1 MKSNKF
7 FRILAMAVILSLL
20 VMALPAASALAAERI
35 NVSPTKGKVG
45 DDVDVSGSG
54 FSEGDDVYI
63 YFSNEEADEGDDID
77 DLDSYEEV
85 ATDRASSETLTDE
98 GGDIDTDFEVPDE
111 LTDGS
116 DDHEVTG
123 GDYYVYATENEEG
136 EILAADDFTVYGIT
150 QIDPTEGTVGTEVEI
165 EGIFEDEEDIEVF
178 YEGDEVDIESGDTE
192 TDKDGEFKLTII
204 IPESAAGANTITVEV
219 KNDEGEVEFT
229 VEPTTEIS
237 ATSGMIGDRVNIT
250 GTGFG
255 ASADVTVTF
264 GDDEVATGETDSDGN
279 LSIPF
284 DVPAVGAGKYTVE
297 VKDDDG
303 NSGKFEFTMT
313 TNISVSPVTSAAS
326 PGHIGTEITISGTGF
341 KPNVTVTITYASTP
355 TVFTTTSE
363 DDGSFSYT
371 FEIPKSDPGEHTI
384 TATDGVN
391 SLEVTFFMESQAP
404 AIPQPVSPAMD
415 SKPEIRPITFDWQS
429 VTDPSGVT
437 YTLQIAKDE
446 SFSNIV
452 LTKEGLTESEYTMSV
467 AEDAALESTKKDAP
481 YWWRL
486 KAIDG
491 VGNES
496 GWTGAGSF
504 HVGFAFALSN
514 WALYLLI
521 ALGGLALFF
530 IGFFVGRKTGYA
542 Y

>member
-1 MKSNKF
+1 MKYNKV
-7 FRILAMAVILSLL
+7 FRVVAIAITLSLL
-20 VMALPAASALAAERI
+20 VMALPAASVLAAERI
-35 NVSPTKGKVG
+35 NVSPTKGIVG

-63 YFSNEEADEGDDID
+63 YFSNEEADKGDDVE

-85 ATDRASSETLTDE
+85 ADDRASSETEYDD

-116 DDHEVTG
+116 DDYEVTG
-123 GDYYVYATENEEG
+123 GTYYVYATEEEEG
-136 EILAADDFTVYGIT
+136 KILAIDEFTIYGIT
-150 QIDPTEGTVGTEVEI
+150 SIDPIEGAVGTEVEI
-165 EGIFEDEEDIEVF
+165 EGIFEDKEDIEVF
-178 YEGDEVDIESGDTE
+178 YNGDEVDIESGDTE

-204 IPESAAGANTITVEV
+204 IPPSPAGANTIKVEV

-229 VEPTTEIS
+229 VKPGEASIS
-237 ATSGMIGDRVNIT
+237 ANKGMIGDRVTIS

-255 ASADVTVTF
+255 ASSDVTVTF
-264 GDDEVATGETDSDGN
+264 GDTEVATGETDRDGN
-279 LSIPF
+279 LSIAF
-284 DVPAVGAGKYTVE
+284 EVPAVGAGKYVVE

-303 NSGKFEFTMT
+303 NSAKFEFTMAT
-313 TNISVSPVTSAAS
+313 DINISPVTSAAA
-326 PGHIGTEITISGTGF
+326 PGHLGTEITISGTGF
-341 KPNVTVTITYASTP
+341 KPNVTITITYASTP
-355 TVFTTTSE
+355 VVFTTQSE

-371 FEIPKSDPGEHTI
+371 LKIPKSDPGEHTI

-404 AIPQPVSPAMD
+404 AIPEPLLPAMGD
-415 SKPEIRPITFDWQS
+415 KPEQPITFDWRDVS
-429 VTDPSGVT
+429 DPSGVT
-437 YTLQIAKDE
+437 YTLQVATDKAFND
-446 SFSNIV
+446 IV
-452 LTKEGLTESEYTMSV
+452 FEEVGLTESKYTLEV
-467 AEDAALESTKKDAP
+467 ELESTKKDEP
-481 YWWRL
+481 YWWRV

-504 HVGFAFALSN
+504 DVGFVFDMPT
-514 WALYLLI
+514 WAIYLLI
-521 ALGGLALFF
+521 GLGGVALFF
-530 IGFFVGRKTGYA
+530 IGFFVGRRTGYA

>member
-1 MKSNKF
+1 MKHKKI
-7 FRILAMAVILSLL
+7 FRILAIAITLSLL
-20 VMALPAASALAAERI
+20 VMVLPAASALAAERI
-35 NVSPTKGKVG
+35 NVSPSKGKVG

-85 ATDRASSETLTDE
+85 ADDRASSADE
-98 GGDIDTDFEVPDE
+98 YDDGGDIDTDFEVPDE
-111 LTDGS
+111 LKDGS

-123 GDYYVYATENEEG
+123 GKYYVYATEKEEG
-136 EILAADDFTVYGIT
+136 EILAMDDFTIYGIT
-150 QIDPTEGTVGTEVEI
+150 SIDPTEGTVGTEVEI

-178 YEGDEVDIESGDTE
+178 YNGDEVDIESGDTE
-192 TDKDGEFKLTII
+192 TEKDGEFKLTII
-204 IPESAAGANTITVEV
+204 IPPSPAGTNTIMVEV

-229 VEPTTEIS
+229 VEPGEASIS
-237 ATSGMIGDRVNIT
+237 ATSGMIGDRVSIS

-255 ASADVTVTF
+255 SSSDVTVTF
-264 GDDEVATGETDSDGN
+264 GDNEVATGETDRDGN

-284 DVPAVGAGKYTVE
+284 DVPAVGAGKYVVE

-303 NSGKFEFTMT
+303 NSAKFEFTMST
-313 TNISVSPVTSAAS
+313 DISIGPVTSAAS

-341 KPNVTVTITYASTP
+341 KPNVTITITYASTP

-363 DDGSFSYT
+363 ADGSFSYT
-371 FEIPKSDPGEHTI
+371 FEVPKSDPGEHTI

-391 SLEVTFFMESQAP
+391 SLEVAFFMESEAP
-404 AIPQPVSPAMD
+404 AIPQPLLPAMD
-415 SKPEIRPITFDWQS
+415 DQPEQPITFDWRDVS
-429 VTDPSGVT
+429 DPSGVT
-437 YTLQIAKDE
+437 YTLQVATDND
-446 SFSNIV
+446 FTDIV
-452 LTKEGLTESEYTMSV
+452 FEEVGLTESKYTM
-467 AEDAALESTKKDAP
+467 ETELESTKKDEP
-481 YWWRL
+481 YWWRV

-504 HVGFAFALSN
+504 DVGFVFEMPT
-514 WALYLLI
+514 WAIFLLI
-521 ALGGLALFF
+521 GLGGVALFF
-530 IGFFVGRKTGYA
+530 IGFFVGRRTGYA

>member
-1 MKSNKF
+1 MKHKKI
-7 FRILAMAVILSLL
+7 FRVLAIAITLSLL
-20 VMALPAASALAAERI
+20 VMALPAASVLAAEKI

-63 YFSNEEADEGDDID
+63 YFSNEEADEGDDVE
-77 DLDSYEEV
+77 DLDSYEAV
-85 ATDRASSETLTDE
+85 ADDRASSADLTDD
-98 GGDIDTDFEVPDE
+98 GGDIDTDFDVPDE

-123 GDYYVYATENEEG
+123 GKYYVYATEKEEG
-136 EILAADDFTVYGIT
+136 EILAMDDFTIYGIT

-165 EGIFEDEEDIEVF
+165 EGIFEDAEDIEVF
-178 YEGDEVDIESGDTE
+178 YNGDEVDIESGDTE

-204 IPESAAGANTITVEV
+204 IPPSPAGANTITVEV

-229 VEPTTEIS
+229 VEPGEASIS
-237 ATSGMIGDRVNIT
+237 ATSGMIGDRVSIT

-255 ASADVTVTF
+255 SSSDVTVTF
-264 GDDEVATGETDSDGN
+264 GDDEVATGKTDSDGN

-303 NSGKFEFTMT
+303 NSAKFEFTMT
-313 TNISVSPVTSAAS
+313 TNFSVSPVTSAAS
-326 PGHIGTEITISGTGF
+326 PGHLGTEITISGTGF
-341 KPNVTVTITYASTP
+341 KPNATITITYASTP
-355 TVFTTTSE
+355 VVFTTQSE

-371 FEIPKSDPGEHTI
+371 FEAPKSDPGPHTI

-391 SLEVTFFMESQAP
+391 PLEVTFFMESAAP
-404 AIPQPVSPAMD
+404 EIPQPLLPAMGD
-415 SKPEIRPITFDWQS
+415 KPEQPITFDWRDVS
-429 VTDPSGVT
+429 DPSGVT
-437 YTLQIAKDE
+437 YTLQVATDKD
-446 SFSNIV
+446 FTDIV
-452 LTKEGLTESEYTMSV
+452 FEEVGLTESKYTM
-467 AEDAALESTKKDAP
+467 ETELESTKKDEP
-481 YWWRL
+481 YWWRV

-504 HVGFAFALSN
+504 DVGFVFEMPT
-514 WALYLLI
+514 WAIFLLI
-521 ALGGLALFF
+521 GLGGVALFF
-530 IGFFVGRKTGYA
+530 IGFFVGRRTGYA

>member
-1 MKSNKF
+1 
-7 FRILAMAVILSLL
+7 
-20 VMALPAASALAAERI
+20 MALPAASVLAAERI
-35 NVSPTKGKVG
+35 NVSPTKGIVG

-63 YFSNEEADEGDDID
+63 YFSNEEADEGDDVE

-85 ATDRASSETLTDE
+85 ADDRASSETEFDD

-116 DDHEVTG
+116 DDHDVTG
-123 GDYYVYATENEEG
+123 GKYYVYATEEEEG
-136 EILAADDFTVYGIT
+136 EILAMDDFTIYGIT
-150 QIDPTEGTVGTEVEI
+150 SIYPTEGTVGTEVEI
-165 EGIFEDEEDIEVF
+165 EGIFEDEEEIEVF
-178 YEGDEVDIESGDTE
+178 YNGDEIDIESGDTE
-192 TDKDGEFKLTII
+192 TEKDGEFKLTII
-204 IPESAAGANTITVEV
+204 IPPSAAGANTIKVEV
-219 KNDEGEVEFT
+219 KNDEGEVDFT
-229 VEPTTEIS
+229 VVPGEASIS
-237 ATSGMIGDRVNIT
+237 ATSGMIGDRVSIS

-255 ASADVTVTF
+255 ASSDVTVTF
-264 GDDEVATGETDSDGN
+264 GDTEVATGETDRDGN

-284 DVPAVGAGKYTVE
+284 DVPPVGAGKYVVE

-303 NSGKFEFTMT
+303 NSAKFEFTMI
-313 TNISVSPVTSAAS
+313 TNISVSPVTTAAT

-341 KPNVTVTITYASTP
+341 KPNVTITITYASTP

-363 DDGSFSYT
+363 ADGSFSYT
-371 FEIPKSDPGEHTI
+371 FEVPKSDPGKHTI

-391 SLEVTFFMESQAP
+391 SLEVVFYMESEAP

-437 YTLQIAKDE
+437 YTLQIAKDKN
-446 SFSNIV
+446 FSNIV
-452 LTKEGLTESEYTMSV
+452 LTQEGLTESEYTMST
-467 AEDAALESTKKDAP
+467 AEDEALESTKKDAP

-504 HVGFAFALSN
+504 HVGFAFDMPTWLI
-514 WALYLLI
+514 YLLI
-521 ALGGLALFF
+521 GLGGVALFF
-530 IGFFVGRKTGYA
+530 VGFFVGRRTGYA

>member
-1 MKSNKF
+1 MKYNKV
-7 FRILAMAVILSLL
+7 FRVVAIAITLSLL
-20 VMALPAASALAAERI
+20 VMALPAASVLAAERI

-54 FSEGDDVYI
+54 FTEGDTVYI
-63 YFSNEEADEGDDID
+63 YFSNEETDEGDDVE

-85 ATDRASSETLTDE
+85 ADDRASSETEYDD

-116 DDHEVTG
+116 DDYEVTG
-123 GDYYVYATENEEG
+123 GTYYVYATEEEEG
-136 EILAADDFTVYGIT
+136 KILAIDEFTIYGIT
-150 QIDPTEGTVGTEVEI
+150 SIDPIEGAVGTEVEI

-178 YEGDEVDIESGDTE
+178 YNGDEVDIESGDTE

-204 IPESAAGANTITVEV
+204 IPPSPAGANTIKVEV

-229 VEPTTEIS
+229 VKPGEASIS
-237 ATSGMIGDRVNIT
+237 ATSGMIGDRVAIS

-255 ASADVTVTF
+255 ASSDVTVTF
-264 GDDEVATGETDSDGN
+264 GDNEVATGETDRDGN

-284 DVPAVGAGKYTVE
+284 DVPAVGAGKYVVE

-303 NSGKFEFTMT
+303 NSAKFEFTMST
-313 TNISVSPVTSAAS
+313 DISVSPVTSAAS

-341 KPNVTVTITYASTP
+341 KPNVTITITYASTP
-355 TVFTTTSE
+355 VVFTTQSE

-371 FEIPKSDPGEHTI
+371 LKVPKSDPGEHTI

-404 AIPQPVSPAMD
+404 PIPEPLLPAMGD
-415 SKPEIRPITFDWQS
+415 KPEQPITFDWRDVS
-429 VTDPSGVT
+429 DPSGVT
-437 YTLQIAKDE
+437 YTLQVATDKAFND
-446 SFSNIV
+446 IV
-452 LTKEGLTESEYTMSV
+452 FEEVGLTESKYTLEV
-467 AEDAALESTKKDAP
+467 ELESTKKDEP
-481 YWWRL
+481 YWWRV

-504 HVGFAFALSN
+504 DVGFVFDMPT
-514 WALYLLI
+514 WAIYLLI
-521 ALGGLALFF
+521 GLGGVALFF
-530 IGFFVGRKTGYA
+530 IGFFVGRRTGYA